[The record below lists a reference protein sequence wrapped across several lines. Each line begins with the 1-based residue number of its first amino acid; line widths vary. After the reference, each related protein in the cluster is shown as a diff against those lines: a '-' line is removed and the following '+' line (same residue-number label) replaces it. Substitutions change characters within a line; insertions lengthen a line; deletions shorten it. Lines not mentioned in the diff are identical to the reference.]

1 MLRKAA
7 FAVFAL
13 AACAVL
19 ADQVIEPQNYGP
31 PYMYPDSAKNR
42 LFKLPYK
49 AGTSH
54 TVTGAYGSDPA
65 SGYHHPDYSV
75 DFDLVQ
81 GEAIHAVRAGTVNLI
96 YPYDTVCNL
105 PTSQGNKVIVLHQD
119 SMPDSTVVGGWRK
132 VYTKDLYLHVNH
144 DIPVRPGQKI
154 AQGQIVAYASCTG
167 QDGGGPHLHYKTW
180 VDSIVTAQ
188 YTWRHLGWFSSAP
201 TYFFGSIP
209 TPFVEI
215 TSRPNGLPEMG
226 DTYIS
231 QNVEPTEIEG
241 PAAEAPEGALS
252 PVLSPNPFTPGTS
265 LFFFLAKT
273 ARVTAEVYSPAGRRI
288 AKLADGPLGPGNHS
302 FAWSAKNAP
311 CGLYLVK
318 ITAGASTSVVKALL
332 VR

>member
-1 MLRKAA
+1 
-7 FAVFAL
+7 
-13 AACAVL
+13 
-19 ADQVIEPQNYGP
+19 
-31 PYMYPDSAKNR
+31 MYPDSAKNR
-42 LFKLPYK
+42 LFKLPFK

-65 SGYHHPDYSV
+65 SGYHHPDYS
-75 DFDLVQ
+75 FDLDMRQ
-81 GEAIHAVRAGTVNLI
+81 GEAIYAVRGGTVNLI
-96 YPYDTVCNL
+96 YLYDTVCNL
-105 PTSQGNKVIVLHQD
+105 PTSQGNKVIILHQD
-119 SMPDSTVVGGWRK
+119 SMPDSAVVGGWRK
-132 VYTKDLYLHVNH
+132 VYTKDLYLHVNR

-201 TYFFGSIP
+201 TYFFVSIP

-231 QNVEPTEIEG
+231 QNVEPTSIETPAVEVAEG
-241 PAAEAPEGALS
+241 PMD
-252 PVLSPNPFTPGTS
+252 PVLSPNPFTPGTT
-265 LFFFLAKT
+265 LFFPLAKP
-273 ARVTAEVYSPAGRRI
+273 ARVTVEVFSPAGKRVTVLLDR
-288 AKLADGPLGPGNHS
+288 PLGPGLHS
-302 FAWSAKNAP
+302 CAWNANSAP
-311 CGLYLVK
+311 CGVYLMK
-318 ITAGASTSVVKALL
+318 ITTGASTKVVKALL